1 MSIDALSILE
11 IFVAFRAI
19 IVIVRTKVDFSQVP
33 PDLGR
38 HLLSTY
44 QAEICTITTPNMTL
58 HQVIHRHGMQS

>member
-33 PDLGR
+33 PDLGI
-38 HLLSTY
+38 HLLPTY
-44 QAEICTITTPNMTL
+44 QADISTITSLDMTL